1 MGEGPGDIHTEAPPP
16 ATIRR
21 RNWAQLLHQVFEVDV
36 LICEKC
42 KARMK
47 IIAFITTGQSEVIR
61 RILDHLGV
69 STVVPRAHGPPE
81 WLSRRQQEERAVLPR
96 EEENISQ
103 APAEWDEWEPA

>member
-1 MGEGPGDIHTEAPPP
+1 MGEGQGDIHTEAPPP

-21 RNWAQLLHQVFEVDV
+21 RSWAQLLRQVFEVDV
-36 LICEKC
+36 LTCEKC

-69 STVVPRAHGPPE
+69 SAVVPRAHGPPE
-81 WLSRRQQEERAVLPR
+81 WLVRREQEERAIPSR
-96 EEENISQ
+96 AEENFSQ
-103 APAEWDEWEPA
+103 APPGWDEWEPA